1 MAEGEETT
9 YSRGAVQ
16 LSLFSLVQVGVLPG
30 LCGGL
35 TMAAGLSVLNLLPL
49 IHPGNAGHP
58 PLTAF
63 VMFPGLGVFSGL
75 LFPMTGY
82 PLYTWV
88 CKNKRGQKLSGI
100 FHNPHG

>member
-1 MAEGEETT
+1 MAEEEETT
-9 YSRGAVQ
+9 YSRCAVQ
-16 LSLFSLVQVGVLPG
+16 LSLFSLMQVGVLTG

-49 IHPGNAGHP
+49 IHLGNAGN

-75 LFPMTGY
+75 LFPLAGY